1 MFFALESW
9 SISGRGGYGIS
20 QLRGG
25 FMSQLDFSAVSP
37 GKSLRPHPVKIS
49 KLSTILLDPTTLT
62 LWQYMPT
69 PVHDWDH
76 S

>member
-1 MFFALESW
+1 
-9 SISGRGGYGIS
+9 
-20 QLRGG
+20 
-25 FMSQLDFSAVSP
+25 MSQLDFSAVSP